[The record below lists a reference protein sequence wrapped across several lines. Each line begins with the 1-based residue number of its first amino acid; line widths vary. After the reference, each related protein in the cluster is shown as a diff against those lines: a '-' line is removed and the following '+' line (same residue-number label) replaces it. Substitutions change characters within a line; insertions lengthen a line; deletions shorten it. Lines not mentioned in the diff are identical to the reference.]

1 MKTVYMYVQDT
12 MADWEHGYL
21 MQALSLQAML
31 KKFKVSFKTVGR
43 TKAPIRTASGIT
55 LVPDLSLDELDVT
68 TVAALVLIGGDTWL
82 AKEQAD
88 VLTLASKLLQQDA
101 LVAAICGA
109 TLGLANLGL
118 LDGCPHTSNASFF
131 LSQMSQRYR
140 GQDYYQETV
149 AVRDGQLITASSAGS
164 LLWAKYIIE
173 ALELYSEKTVEAW
186 FKYFSTGDAA
196 YYGELMASLSQES
209 R

>member
-31 KKFKVSFKTVGR
+31 KKSKVSFKTVGR

-88 VLTLASKLLQQDA
+88 VLTLASELLQQDV

-118 LDGCPHTSNASFF
+118 LDERPHTSNASFF
-131 LSQMSQRYR
+131 LSRMSQRYQ

-173 ALELYSEKTVEAW
+173 ALELYSEETVEAW
-186 FKYFSTGDAA
+186 FKYFSTGDVA